1 MDIHVVDSNI
11 FIHGKDIELPF
22 ENMLT
27 VPEVTGELE
36 SEEAINR
43 FESEDVGIEEP
54 SDKALKEVRKKALEL
69 NSDVSNTD
77 LKLVSLAKEKK
88 CFLVTDD
95 YHMQNLADKIGIR
108 WKGFLKEGI
117 EESYKWKKICSDCG
131 REIKEN
137 KCQVC
142 GGSPKISSS

>member
-11 FIHGKDIELPF
+11 FIHGKGMKLPF

-54 SDKALKEVRKKALEL
+54 SDKVLKEVRKKALEL
-69 NSDVSNTD
+69 NSDVSDTD

-95 YHMQNLADKIGIR
+95 YHMQNLADKMDIR
-108 WKGFLKEGI
+108 WKGFLKKGI
-117 EESYKWKKICSDCG
+117 EESYEWKKVCSDCG
-131 REIKEN
+131 RDVEGA
-137 KCQVC
+137 KCPVC
-142 GGSPKISSS
+142 GGKPKISSN